1 MTSAID
7 MRVFARVVEKS
18 SFSSAGKDF
27 GLTPSAVSKL
37 ITRLEDRLGT
47 RLFHRTTRRLALTPE
62 GETYYLRIRD
72 ILAAIDDAEMEVTR
86 SGTTPRGRLRVNM
99 GTAFMLHALSHTL
112 PDFLARYP
120 EIETEFTVSDRY
132 ADLLAE
138 NCDVAIST
146 GPVTDPSLVAR
157 VFARTER
164 HVFASPAYLA
174 HHGTPLTPDDLTHH
188 ECIRLSSMPALN
200 RWPFADGKTVRVVE
214 VGGRVIVDDAEAALR
229 LAIAGVGL
237 IRVADLLA
245 GNAVRRGELV
255 PLLMACQHDE
265 PVPIAAAYPTG
276 RHRMAK
282 VRAFIDFLVERF
294 SGQPWSLINTGGHMT
309 ENASSRVD
317 PGAVASG

>member
-1 MTSAID
+1 MIDEKKEQMNAPFD
-7 MRVFARVVEKS
+7 MRVFARVVERG
-18 SFSSAGKDF
+18 SFSAAGKDF

-37 ITRLEDRLGT
+37 VTRLEDRLGT

-62 GETYYLRIRD
+62 GETYHLRARD
-72 ILAAIDDAEMEVTR
+72 IPAAIDDAEMEVAR
-86 SGTTPRGRLRVNM
+86 SGSTPRGRLRVNM
-99 GTAFMLHALSHTL
+99 GTAFMLHALARAL

-120 EIETEFTVSDRY
+120 EIEADFSVSDRY
-132 ADLLAE
+132 VDLLAE
-138 NCDVAIST
+138 NCDVAIRT

-174 HHGTPLTPDDLTHH
+174 HRSTPRTPEDLAHH

-200 RWPFADGKTVRVVE
+200 RWPFADGKATRIVE
-214 VGGRVIVDDAEAALR
+214 VSGRIVVDDAEAALR
-229 LAIAGVGL
+229 LAIAGSGL
-237 IRVADLLA
+237 IRVADLLG

-255 PLLMACQHDE
+255 PLLMAYQHHE
-265 PVPIAAAYPTG
+265 PVPISAIYPVG

-294 SGQPWSLINTGGHMT
+294 SGQPWSLINRADPAP
-309 ENASSRVD
+309 ERAPSSR
-317 PGAVASG
+317 